1 MTCKKILIPLII
13 VLVAVIL
20 IFAIFLF
27 QKRADSNKDIKTV
40 DLLESILNDQSFML
54 SLYLTSSLSHNYT
67 EKWKKE
73 YSAINDLLARNDAAK
88 VIYKKYFKLFPNGRQ
103 QGAFYTGEG
112 QVVLCLLFSD
122 DIYPQLSARQKKKV
136 EKNPFSNNDPPII
149 EFDSSYIIAYD
160 IDSGN

>member
-27 QKRADSNKDIKTV
+27 QRRADSNKDIKTV

-54 SLYLTSSLSHNYT
+54 SLYLTSNLSHNYT
-67 EKWKKE
+67 EKWKNE

-88 VIYKKYFKLFPNGRQ
+88 VIYKKYCKLFPNGRQ

-122 DIYPQLSARQKKKV
+122 DIYPQLSEKQK
-136 EKNPFSNNDPPII
+136 EKIGEDPFKNNFPEIT
-149 EFDSSYIIAYD
+149 FDSSYFVTYNVD
-160 IDSGN
+160 PEN